1 MHFYPLDNAMNLRK
15 HEIQTHKILPDEN
28 SALKCSAVL
37 TGKELLTLREACCL
51 HLQGTAYSTA
61 NH

>member
-1 MHFYPLDNAMNLRK
+1 
-15 HEIQTHKILPDEN
+15 
-28 SALKCSAVL
+28 VL